1 MEEATRVGTMVM
13 TEGLYKDQ
21 VNDNKTKHKNKNTYK
36 VVSCSSRRRAERL
49 VTMNEDEC
57 TWPPC
62 TLTNIPKLSR
72 TMVMAEFHSAFGLEV
87 GSTSG
92 FCSRWSLMNSH
103 LNGALGKRR
112 TIMPIGMET
121 TPRVGDMP
129 HSQPPMRVTWKAAP
143 LMKTIRTCTAISVEE

>member
-1 MEEATRVGTMVM
+1 
-13 TEGLYKDQ
+13 
-21 VNDNKTKHKNKNTYK
+21 
-36 VVSCSSRRRAERL
+36 
-49 VTMNEDEC
+49 
-57 TWPPC
+57 
-62 TLTNIPKLSR
+62 
-72 TMVMAEFHSAFGLEV
+72 MVMAEFHSAFGFEV

-92 FCSRWSLMNSH
+92 FCSRWSLMNRHS
-103 LNGALGKRR
+103 NGALGKRR

>member
-21 VNDNKTKHKNKNTYK
+21 YNDDETKHKNKNTYK
-36 VVSCSSRRRAERL
+36 VVSCSSRRWAERL
-49 VTMNEDEC
+49 VITNEDER
-57 TWPPC
+57 TWPPR

-92 FCSRWSLMNSH
+92 FCSRWSLMNRH
-103 LNGALGKRR
+103 LNGMLGKRW

-121 TPRVGDMP
+121 TPRAGDMP
-129 HSQPPMRVTWKAAP
+129 HSRPPMRVTWKAAP
-143 LMKTIRTCTAISVEE
+143 LMKTIRTCTAISVKE

>member
-21 VNDNKTKHKNKNTYK
+21 VNNNETKHKNKNTYK
-36 VVSCSSRRRAERL
+36 VVSCSSRRRAEQL
-49 VTMNEDEC
+49 VTTNEDER
-57 TWPPC
+57 TWPPH
-62 TLTNIPKLSR
+62 TLTNIPKLLH

-92 FCSRWSLMNSH
+92 FCSRWSLMNRCS
-103 LNGALGKRR
+103 NGALGKRQ

-121 TPRVGDMP
+121 TPRAGDMP
-129 HSQPPMRVTWKAAP
+129 HSRPPMCVTWKAAP
-143 LMKTIRTCTAISVEE
+143 PMKTIGTCTAISVEE